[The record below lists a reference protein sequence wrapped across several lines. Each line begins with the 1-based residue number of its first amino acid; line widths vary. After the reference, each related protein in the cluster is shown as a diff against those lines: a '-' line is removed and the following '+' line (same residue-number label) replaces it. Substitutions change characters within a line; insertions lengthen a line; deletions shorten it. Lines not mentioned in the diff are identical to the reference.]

1 MTWWIWV
8 IAGVLLLGMEL
19 TFISAEFYL
28 LFVGAA
34 AVVTGLATAACPNCP
49 LWASWSLFIALSL
62 VSVKLFR
69 GTLAER
75 FHVSG
80 LPPPGLSALG
90 DTLVLPDGLGAHAEG
105 RAEFR
110 GASWAIRNLTE
121 IAIAPGGSAQ
131 ITAIDGLTLV
141 VEPQPYR

>member
-80 LPPPGLSALG
+80 LPPPGALSASACDLAIFPYCQ
-90 DTLVLPDGLGAHAEG
+90 TCQATMT
-105 RAEFR
+105 FR
-110 GASWAIRNLTE
+110 VC
-121 IAIAPGGSAQ
+121 
-131 ITAIDGLTLV
+131 AIDELSGAQHL
-141 VEPQPYR
+141 PPSQ